1 MPNTHLYLHETIHIA
16 GAGSEPYRRHTA
28 ARAASGRGT
37 PLVGTWEQSG
47 STGEW
52 PRVVNLWEM
61 RGWDH
66 WAEILEYQYAGAG
79 RRPAELQR
87 WWTAALRYR
96 SGGVDRLLEPAPFSP
111 TRADLVARG
120 GRTLACL
127 QEVATVAPGRADA
140 YLDAV
145 ARRWVP
151 LAAARGV
158 GLRGAWRTALRDTEA
173 VLLWGAAD
181 FATLTRLLAAR
192 ATDPEVA
199 RWHETARTWRVD
211 HRETLLVANRW
222 CVGHPGWTASP
233 AARRA
238 RR

>member
-1 MPNTHLYLHETIHIA
+1 MPNAHLYLHETIHIV
-16 GAGSEPYRRHTA
+16 GAGSEAYRRHTA
-28 ARAASGRGT
+28 ARAASSRGT

-66 WAEILEYQYAGAG
+66 WADVLEYQYVAGS

-87 WWTAALRYR
+87 WWTAALRFR
-96 SGGVDRLLEPAPFSP
+96 SGGTDRLLEPAPFSP
-111 TRADLVARG
+111 TCTELIDRG
-120 GRTLACL
+120 VRVRACL
-127 QEVATVAPGRADA
+127 QEIATVAPGRAEA

-145 ARRWVP
+145 ARRWAP
-151 LAAARGV
+151 LAAQRG
-158 GLRGAWRTALRDTEA
+158 LALYGAWRTAMRDTEA

-181 FATLTRLLAAR
+181 FATLTRLLGAR
-192 ATDPEVA
+192 ATDPEA
-199 RWHETARTWRVD
+199 RAWAEAARTWRLD

-222 CVGHPGWTASP
+222 CVGHPGWKAP
-233 AARRA
+233 RRARAARR
-238 RR
+238 